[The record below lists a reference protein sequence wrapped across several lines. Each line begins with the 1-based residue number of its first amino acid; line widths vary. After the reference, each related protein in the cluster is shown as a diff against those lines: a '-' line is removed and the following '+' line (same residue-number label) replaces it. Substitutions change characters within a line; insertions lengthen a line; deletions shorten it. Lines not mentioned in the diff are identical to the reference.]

1 MSILDTFYI
10 LFKTDADKAAD
21 EIEGVGKASDKAE
34 RSLLSTDAAV
44 SRLGGSFVSM
54 AAQLAAPIIA
64 FASLSGALNVVF
76 ERVKQIDDISDAAS
90 KLRSTTQDYEAFTR
104 AVRASGGTLEDAQAN
119 LGKFS
124 DKLNDAAARP
134 DGPNAKN
141 FNKWGIKF
149 KDVKGEA
156 LGAVDGLLALAK
168 SLENVSQAEALGRL
182 RRLGIEDADTIQF
195 LMQGK
200 QAIVEKMNAEKAAGL
215 ITEEQIQIVGDYQS
229 AMGKTSNMLDSFANT
244 LTEALL
250 PSITR
255 SIELFNRFFGWMLDH
270 RALVEGFFIGVAG
283 VVTAVFLPAMAS
295 AAAAVL
301 AATWP
306 FLAIGAAVA
315 AFGAAVALV
324 YEDLVAYM
332 NGQNSLIG
340 ELIKKYGWLIDAVK
354 DAWNKIVNAVLEAW
368 GVIQPVLQSIVD
380 GATAIIEAW
389 VAIYKPIYDAFAN
402 VFSAIGDLISA
413 FMGRVIDDIS
423 NRLLPAWIARF
434 QEIRTSVS
442 EAFADMLTKIQ
453 PFVDGVKTAAWVI
466 KEVFTTL
473 GEILKAIWGATIGW
487 MADKLNGIAD
497 TIRGLAN
504 GIRIPVT
511 IDTQTQGAATAGDQM
526 GRMLGQIRNGR
537 AAALGAQTPGSIG
550 SPANNNNVQNNVNVG
565 DVNVDARGGDA
576 KSIAAG
582 VKSALQEQLRGTAS
596 QLDNGV
602 DR

>member
-21 EIEGVGKASDKAE
+21 EIEGVGKASDKTE
-34 RSLLSTDAAV
+34 RSLLNTDAAV
-44 SRLGGSFVSM
+44 SRLGGSFVTI

-64 FASLSGALNVVF
+64 FASLGGALSLVF
-76 ERVKQIDDISDAAS
+76 ERVKAIDDVSDAAS

-141 FNKWGIKF
+141 FAKWGIAF

-156 LGAVDGLLALAK
+156 VGAVDGLLALAK

-200 QAIVEKMNAEKAAGL
+200 QAIIEKMDAEKRAGL
-215 ITEEQIQIVGDYQS
+215 ITEEQIEIVGDYQ
-229 AMGKTSNMLDSFANT
+229 AAVGKTSNMLDSFANT
-244 LTEALL
+244 LTGALL
-250 PSITR
+250 PAVTKGV
-255 SIELFNRFFGWMLDH
+255 ELFNRLFGWLLDH
-270 RALVEGFFIGVAG
+270 RLLVEGFFIGVAG

-306 FLAIGAAVA
+306 FLLIGAAITAIGVA
-315 AFGAAVALV
+315 AALA
-324 YEDLVAYM
+324 YEDIMAYI

-340 ELIKKYGWLIDAVK
+340 ELVKKYQWLIDAVK
-354 DAWNKIVNAVLEAW
+354 DAWNQIVNAIFGAW
-368 GVIQPVLQSIVD
+368 EVIQPVLQAIAD
-380 GATAIIEAW
+380 GAKSIIDAFVE
-389 VAIYKPIYDAFAN
+389 IYQPLYDAFAN
-402 VFSAIGDLISA
+402 VFSAIGELASA
-413 FMGRVIDDIS
+413 FMSRVIDDLGG
-423 NRLLPAWIARF
+423 RLVPQWVARF
-434 QEIRTSVS
+434 EEVRAAVAD
-442 EAFADMLTKIQ
+442 AFNDMAAKVQ
-453 PFVDGVKTAAWVI
+453 PFVDVVQKAAWVI
-466 KEVFTTL
+466 KEIFVTL
-473 GEILKAIWGATIGW
+473 GEILKAIWGSTIGW

-497 TIRGLAN
+497 TIRGLA
-504 GIRIPVT
+504 GGVRIPVT
-511 IDTQTQGAATAGDQM
+511 IETPEQTAASPGGQI
-526 GRMLGQIRNGR
+526 GSMLGPLRRNQGNG
-537 AAALGAQTPGSIG
+537 LGAQTPASLGAA
-550 SPANNNNVQNNVNVG
+550 ANNNNVQNNVNVG

-576 KSIAAG
+576 KAIAAG
-582 VKSALQEQLRGTAS
+582 VRNALQSELRNTAG